1 VSQTHYDVAGRVVKT
16 SDALGHVTLY
26 GYDRVGRAVKT
37 IQNASDPGYDVT
49 ADPDLSDYLAGNDA
63 DADRMT
69 ATAYDKGGRTVRTV
83 DVYGNTTL
91 YGYDRAG
98 RRVKVVQNASSPGY
112 DLSADA
118 DLRDYAGSSLESDQ
132 DRSTTSSYDKGG
144 RTVSE
149 TDAGGVITRYVYD
162 ALGRRLRSVQAY
174 LGTTDP
180 AGWEWNASSQRW
192 EDGTGWPLDHG
203 AGFDRNLI
211 SDSSYDAAGRVSA
224 ARDARGTLT
233 TFTYDRLGRRLRVTE
248 AADSL
253 LETVSYTCYD
263 KAGRI
268 ARFIRNWQDTGVSPD
283 AKDSS
288 GDWMFNPGS
297 QGAHNDL
304 DLITAYEYDLA
315 GRQTAITD
323 PAGNTARTAYFR
335 DGLVAAGTD
344 PEGTV
349 TLSRYDGLRRRVR
362 VVQSYV
368 AHGQDPALWV
378 WDANDGRWEQSD
390 GTPIQHGT
398 DSDQNLIVQVTYD
411 RGGRMT
417 SLRDPRGSLTGY
429 EYDALGRRTR
439 LTNPLNHAWLTAY
452 EALLDGGSRVT
463 TTFPGLASGGAYGV
477 QRDFDRL
484 GRPITIDYG
493 AAAATPRVTLA
504 YDPAGSRAVMSEY
517 AASGPIRQTTYG
529 YDSVRRLTQVAFDSD
544 GDGTTDQTV
553 RYEYDAGGL
562 RTRLTLPGEVS
573 IAYRYDAKGRL
584 VGLTGW
590 DGQASD
596 FFYDGA
602 GRHVATQRASGLLSD
617 YRYNPAGH
625 LRRIRHFV
633 GTPDSLRARFDYVVD
648 ARGSRTQASERL
660 AQPAT
665 VIATYGKDAPEVEY
679 VRGTWTDA
687 GAYKRSAQF
696 DARIRIAW
704 TGDEGLLT
712 VGTGPDHSLIDVYI
726 GGSLWQSYDCW
737 APTAGER
744 VIPIPVDGLLE
755 IHNRAVRNPHATGTV
770 MRFKLLEVL
779 EVPYDERTIRYTYDA
794 VSRLIAAD
802 YDNGAEVLTYGF
814 DVAGNLTNLNG
825 TARTYNAA
833 NQLVHDGTNSLT
845 YDANGNM
852 TGDGVNS
859 YVWDRANRLL
869 ALGGVSYAY
878 NGDGDRVA
886 QTSGVNV
893 TQYLLDLQPGLA
905 LVLGD
910 SDGNRYVHAPHG
922 IHAVNDGA
930 AWTHPL
936 ADGLGSVRGYV
947 DANNVVLSSVNYT
960 PVGVPDVNISG
971 PAFTGEWRSENKT
984 QYHRARHLS
993 PGLATWLSLD
1003 PFEGLMDHPATIN
1016 GYAYA
1021 HGNPVSHTDPSGMMV
1036 CSDLEPTSAQR
1047 RECFRKVIDLLLN
1060 FDIRLTEEEALSP
1073 RAKDNWISPRVNNV
1087 YAAVQ
1092 AINERL
1098 GGLTNQAIGGTELRL
1113 VSQSPGSEAARTTLC
1128 NVMSLFLNF
1137 SGGTP
1142 NWVHSVDN
1150 LIHEFGHVI
1159 TLSPPVGRALNSEA
1173 IGPAAE
1179 MANRPVAL
1187 WGQVQ
1192 NYRGFDER
1200 EGWEDPNK
1208 RQNPSGCA
1216 AEVAADMFLYWVQGY
1231 PFTQDADN
1239 IGQARSA
1246 FMSGGDIP
1254 GRDGN
1259 PLRRINDNTPISDGS
1274 VIRSAGIADWA
1285 GNANCAGAAGANAG
1299 DSSLEN
1305 DPYLL
1310 AAISDWCLFT

>member
-1 VSQTHYDVAGRVVKT
+1 
-16 SDALGHVTLY
+16 
-26 GYDRVGRAVKT
+26 
-37 IQNASDPGYDVT
+37 VT
-49 ADPDLSDYLAGNDA
+49 AVVHVY
-63 DADRMT
+63 R
-69 ATAYDKGGRTVRTV
+69 YDK
-83 DVYGNTTL
+83 L
-91 YGYDRAG
+91 G
-98 RRVKVVQNASSPGY
+98 RRV
-112 DLSADA
+112 
-118 DLRDYAGSSLESDQ
+118 LRVLNYIPQ
-132 DRSTTSSYDKGG
+132 
-144 RTVSE
+144 
-149 TDAGGVITRYVYD
+149 
-162 ALGRRLRSVQAY
+162 
-174 LGTTDP
+174 GTTDP
-180 AGWEWNASSQRW
+180 ADWVWSDIRQRW
-192 EDGTGWPLDHG
+192 ERGASDPTAISHG
-203 AGFDRNLI
+203 AGGEENRIVRNAYRDMETA
-211 SDSSYDAAGRVSA
+211 SNVTGQTETQAQQPDGTRVV
-224 ARDARGTLT
+224 RRL
-233 TFTYDRLGRRLRVTE
+233 DRLGRALTIGWDDP
-248 AADSL
+248 AS
-253 LETVSYTCYD
+253 T
-263 KAGRI
+263 
-268 ARFIRNWQDTGVSPD
+268 PD
-283 AKDSS
+283 VA
-288 GDWMFNPGS
+288 F
-297 QGAHNDL
+297 AHN
-304 DLITAYEYDLA
+304 
-315 GRQTAITD
+315 
-323 PAGNTARTAYFR
+323 
-335 DGLVAAGTD
+335 LV
-344 PEGTV
+344 
-349 TLSRYDGLRRRVR
+349 
-362 VVQSYV
+362 
-368 AHGQDPALWV
+368 
-378 WDANDGRWEQSD
+378 
-390 GTPIQHGT
+390 
-398 DSDQNLIVQVTYD
+398 
-411 RGGRMT
+411 
-417 SLRDPRGSLTGY
+417 
-429 EYDALGRRTR
+429 
-439 LTNPLNHAWLTAY
+439 
-452 EALLDGGSRVT
+452 GSRIRMEETGATGPVRT
-463 TTFPGLASGGAYGV
+463 THYAH
-477 QRDFDRL
+477 DRL
-484 GRPITIDYG
+484 
-493 AAAATPRVTLA
+493 
-504 YDPAGSRAVMSEY
+504 E
-517 AASGPIRQTTYG
+517 
-529 YDSVRRLTQVAFDSD
+529 RLTQVAFDSD

-744 VIPIPVDGLLE
+744 VLPIPVDGLLE

-770 MRFKLLEVL
+770 MRFKQLEVL
-779 EVPYDERTIRYTYDA
+779 EIPYDERTIRYTYDA

-802 YDNGAEVLTYGF
+802 YDNGAEVLTNGF

-833 NQLVHDGTNSLT
+833 NQLVHDGTNALT

-859 YVWDRANRLL
+859 YTWDRANRLL

-1310 AAISDWCLFT
+1310 AATSGWCLFT